1 MSTITVPTT
10 RQFPLSVVA
19 TFTYEDI
26 ATTVAVALFGLQVGS
41 MITQLNL
48 VINTSFD
55 TGTTADCDF
64 GDATTADRYNA
75 TIVELDGTALANPAN
90 PPTITGASFVT
101 TSAEPSLLMTP
112 TTTGDEPTAG
122 SADLY
127 ATYIV
132 KGRAH
137 ENYEL

>member
-1 MSTITVPTT
+1 MSTISVPTT
-10 RQFPLSVVA
+10 RQFPLSVVS
-19 TFTYEDI
+19 TFTYEDVVG
-26 ATTVAVALFGLQVGS
+26 TTAVALFGMQVGS

-48 VINTSFD
+48 VITTSFAG
-55 TGTTADCDF
+55 GTTHDADF

-90 PPTITGASFVT
+90 PPTITGASFST

-112 TTTGDEPTAG
+112 TSTGGDPTSGA
-122 SADLY
+122 ADLY

-137 ENYEL
+137 ENYEV

>member
-1 MSTITVPTT
+1 MSTISVPTT
-10 RQFPLSVVA
+10 RQFPLSVVS
-19 TFTYEDI
+19 TFTYEDCVG
-26 ATTVAVALFGLQVGS
+26 AAAVALFGMQVGS

-48 VINTSFD
+48 VITTSFAGGSTHD
-55 TGTTADCDF
+55 ADF
-64 GDATTADRYNA
+64 GDATTADRYNG

-112 TTTGDEPTAG
+112 TSTGGDPTSGA
-122 SADLY
+122 ADLF

-137 ENYEL
+137 ENYEV